1 MDRRFDN
8 PAGSGCVLGS
18 RASPDPDVVA
28 AAFPLRLLLLAGD
41 VGSWCCLGGSARD
54 FARFL
59 LGAEFAGVVSADGWS

>member
-18 RASPDPDVVA
+18 RAGPDPDVVA
-28 AAFPLRLLLLAGD
+28 AAFPLRLLLFAGE
-41 VGSWCCLGGSARD
+41 VGSWCCWSGSAWD

-59 LGAEFAGVVSADGWS
+59 LGAEFVGAVSADG